1 MYIEYPNNLM
11 TSNNNVIVAQSTLTE
26 RIRLLTEEKKVVLA
40 EIKLQTQPVKDYR
53 AYFRIQ
59 GKINYYTKKIEANQP
74 DKKLSKVD
82 KYKQRLAELI
92 ETGDEKV
99 DKTAEYKNLLFKIK
113 YNTNDILREYHAKH
127 NAINNIIN
135 KSADVLCC

>member
-1 MYIEYPNNLM
+1 M
-11 TSNNNVIVAQSTLTE
+11 TSINLKDTIE
-26 RIRLLTEEKKVVLA
+26 LLTAEKKVVLA

-59 GKINYYTKKIEANQP
+59 GKINYYTKKIDANQP
-74 DKKLSKVD
+74 DKKINKID
-82 KYKQRLAELI
+82 KCRQQLAELI
-92 ETGDEKV
+92 ENGGENVEK
-99 DKTAEYKNLLFKIK
+99 TTQYKNLLFKIK
-113 YNTNDILREYHAKH
+113 YNTSDILREYHAKH